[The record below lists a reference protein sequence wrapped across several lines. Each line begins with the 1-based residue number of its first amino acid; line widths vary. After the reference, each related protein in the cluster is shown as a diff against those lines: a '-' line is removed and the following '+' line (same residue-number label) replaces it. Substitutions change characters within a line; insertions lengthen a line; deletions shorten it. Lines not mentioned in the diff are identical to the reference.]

1 MGGFDDFF
9 ELDGTSLGASTEEP
23 TNAGV
28 TDLSAGESESDVNND
43 EGQLNEGDQGSAE
56 NEGRD
61 ESQGNEDGN
70 QDGNQ
75 GDANGKEE
83 EGSDD
88 SSASNELAATD
99 YSGLTD
105 KFIEE
110 GLLDF
115 DDDKEYDFS
124 KNGGIDAMKEVI
136 QDTREKSKSLG
147 VDEYKNGL
155 SPEMQRMLEIQSN
168 GGSINDFFAEQQE
181 DDFSSVDLYNEDGS
195 PIGVNQELLIRDL
208 MFHQGETDQDKIQER
223 IEKLKNA
230 DLLEDEASRA
240 KNILATNQANVRQE
254 RDEAMKAE
262 QAARIQKE
270 KEQSAAFESDVKGLR
285 KVGDFNLSEK
295 EASDLYE
302 YITKPVGPKGETQYM
317 LDDNFE
323 HRMMQA
329 YMQKKGFSK
338 KKLSED
344 IRSEQVRKINKKFSE
359 NNDTA
364 ATMKGGN
371 SRGGSGSKIV
381 FNSMFE

>member
-9 ELDGTSLGASTEEP
+9 ELDGTSLGASAEEP

-28 TDLSAGESESDVNND
+28 TDLNADGSESDVNND
-43 EGQLNEGDQGSAE
+43 ESQLNEGDQGSAE
-56 NEGRD
+56 NEGKD
-61 ESQGNEDGN
+61 ESQGNEDSFQN
-70 QDGNQ
+70 GNQ
-75 GDANGKEE
+75 GDTEGKDE

-115 DDDKEYDFS
+115 DDNKEYDFS

-136 QDTREKSKSLG
+136 QDTREKSKALG
-147 VDEYKNGL
+147 IDEYKNGL

-168 GGSINDFFAEQQE
+168 GGSIDDYFAEQQE
-181 DDFSSVDLYNEDGS
+181 NDFSDVDLYNEDGS

-208 MFHQGETDQDKIQER
+208 MLHQGETDQDKIQER
-223 IEKLKNA
+223 IQKLRNA

-240 KNILATNQANVRQE
+240 KDILATNQANTRQE
-254 RDEAMKAE
+254 KDEAMKTE
-262 QAARIQKE
+262 QAARVQKE
-270 KEQSAAFESDVKGLR
+270 KEQSVAFESDVKGLR
-285 KVGDFNLSEK
+285 KVGDFTISER
-295 EASDLYE
+295 EANDLYD
-302 YITKPVGPKGETQYM
+302 YITKPIGPKGETQYM

-338 KKLSED
+338 KTMSEG
-344 IRSEQVRKINKKFSE
+344 IRSEQVRKINKKMSQS
-359 NNDTA
+359 NDTA

-371 SRGGSGSKIV
+371 SRGNSGGKIV